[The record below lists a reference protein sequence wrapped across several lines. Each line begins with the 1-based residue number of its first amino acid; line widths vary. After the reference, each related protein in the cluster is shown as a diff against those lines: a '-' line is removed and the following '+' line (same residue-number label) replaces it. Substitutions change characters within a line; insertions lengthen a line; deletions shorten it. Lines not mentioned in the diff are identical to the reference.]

1 MAYRTRIFFTE
12 KQKAEIWGRWQHG
25 ESMSSIGRVFDRG
38 SSSIYPLLER
48 TGGIRPPIRTRSRLA
63 LTLDEREEISRGLVA
78 KQSLRSIARNLR
90 RAPSTI
96 SREVR
101 RNGGSEQYRAATSDA
116 HAWDRALRPKLCK
129 LVGNDYLCRMIST
142 KLHRKWSPQQ
152 IAGWLMREHPDD
164 EDKRIS
170 HETIYRSLFIQTR
183 GVLKKELQAHLR
195 ATRSIRRSRHATL
208 KRSGLGKFNDAV
220 SIRDRPAEVEDR
232 AVPGHWEGDLIA
244 GSGNSFIATLVERNT
259 RFVMLAKVGNK
270 DSHSV
275 IQALIKQSRKLPK
288 ELYRSLTWDRGTEMA
303 GHKAFTLA
311 TDIDVFLCEPHS
323 PWQRGTNENTN
334 RLLRQYF
341 PKGTDLSIHSQAK
354 LSAVARQL
362 NERPRKTL
370 GYETPA
376 ERFNACVAAIR

>member
-1 MAYRTRIFFTE
+1 MKYRRRIFFTD
-12 KQKAEIWGRWQHG
+12 KQKSDIWDRWQRG
-25 ESMSSIGRVFDRG
+25 ESMSSIGRLFDRE
-38 SSSIYPLLER
+38 SSSIYPLLAR
-48 TGGIRPPIRTRSRLA
+48 TDGIRPPDRVRSRRA
-63 LTLDEREEISRGLVA
+63 LTLAEREEISRGLRA
-78 KQSLRSIARNLR
+78 KVSLRSIAQALNRP
-90 RAPSTI
+90 ASTI

-101 RNGGSEQYRAATSDA
+101 RNGGAKLYRAAPSDA
-116 HAWDRALRPKLCK
+116 AASDRAHRPKPCK
-129 LVGNDYLCRMIST
+129 LEGNVYLCRAISA
-142 KLHRKWSPQQ
+142 KLTRKWSPQQ
-152 IAGWLMREHPDD
+152 IAGWLMREHPHE
-164 EDKRIS
+164 EDKRVS

-183 GVLKKELQAHLR
+183 GVLKKELLAHLR

-208 KRSGLGKFNDAV
+208 KRSGLGKFNDAI

-270 DSHSV
+270 DSHSD

-303 GHKAFTLA
+303 GHKKFTLA
-311 TDIDVFLCEPHS
+311 TEIDVFLCEPHS

-341 PKGTDLSIHSQAK
+341 PKGTDLSIRSQAK

-376 ERFNACVAAIR
+376 ERFNVCVASTS